1 MLLQLLKDYSKFCD
15 SVQGKWPTSDP
26 SRQNPNVRTLMIPI
40 FNLFHAE
47 VGNRQWKR
55 ELDVV
60 VRDAKSLTEV
70 LDRTLHCFS
79 DEVLDKPPE
88 VPEGMTAAEW
98 LAKLEELPV
107 PPLEEDFMSEGDD
120 ARQGKA
126 PRLDDTALHNGSEVP
141 EQEKQTAATG

>member
-1 MLLQLLKDYSKFCD
+1 
-15 SVQGKWPTSDP
+15 
-26 SRQNPNVRTLMIPI
+26 MIPI

-55 ELDVV
+55 ELDMV
-60 VRDAKSLTEV
+60 VRDAKNLTEV

-107 PPLEEDFMSEGDD
+107 PPLDEDLMSEGDDD
-120 ARQGKA
+120 ARQGKT
-126 PRLDDTALHNGSEVP
+126 PRLDDVGLHNGSEVA
-141 EQEKQTAATG
+141 EQETKQTASSG